1 MNVLVIQKDMD
12 SLLHRRRPQ
21 VIAHA
26 LRVGI
31 IVVRL
36 GAVGAA
42 NVVVLVVHAVL
53 CVAVLRFG
61 VHVAVVGLAGRG
73 KSLLRG

>member
-1 MNVLVIQKDMD
+1 MNVLVIQNDID

-31 IVVRL
+31 VVVRL
-36 GAVGAA
+36 GAVRAA

-53 CVAVLRFG
+53 CVAVLRLG
-61 VHVAVVGLAGRG
+61 VDVSVIGLSWR
-73 KSLLRG
+73 R